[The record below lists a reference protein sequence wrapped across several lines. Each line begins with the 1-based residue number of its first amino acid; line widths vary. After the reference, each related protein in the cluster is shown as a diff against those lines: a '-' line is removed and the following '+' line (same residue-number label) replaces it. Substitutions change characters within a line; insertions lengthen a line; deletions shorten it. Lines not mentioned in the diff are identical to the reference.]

1 MKTRLFSIMLEVQR
15 HKAHYKGR
23 LLAEGRSD
31 EEATQMIRSEHSA
44 FRPAFINGKRRGSE
58 ETGSACQDGAYE
70 RGNSLRQA
78 SNDGQ

>member
-1 MKTRLFSIMLEVQR
+1 MLEVQR

-23 LLAEGRSD
+23 LLAEGHSD
-31 EEATQMIRSEHSA
+31 EEATQMIRSEHSV
-44 FRPAFINGKRRGSE
+44 FRPAFINGKRRGSGE
-58 ETGSACQDGAYE
+58 SGPAFQDGACE